1 MRSWNTSHIYFFKIF
16 RGKHL
21 YQSVAKAAV
30 QIQPGNF
37 DLVPKGDP
45 RNLNVSGCLRHI
57 PVIEP
62 AKEAAGSRH
71 AWWLKFGRID
81 RREQAI
87 SRALAGICQISDTL
101 RAQGQTAPR
110 ISFFT
115 WWNSGNRVIILPILH
130 VVKKDQ
136 FLYSKWR

>member
-1 MRSWNTSHIYFFKIF
+1 MCAHGIPHIYIFLKFFGENIF
-16 RGKHL
+16 TN
-21 YQSVAKAAV
+21 QWAKAAV

-37 DLVPKGDP
+37 DLVPKGDL

-62 AKEAAGSRH
+62 AKEAAGSRY

-115 WWNSGNRVIILPILH
+115 WWNSGNRVIILLIL
-130 VVKKDQ
+130 
-136 FLYSKWR
+136 L